1 MGLDKGHAAGSE
13 SGGVA
18 HAYADERA
26 GVEGGPEIGSTGEGR
41 TTGHGSGAT
50 TSGATI
56 GVGGLSAGNS
66 GIHAGHRAALARLDA
81 EEAAKKRPAPVVEE
95 PVVQKPVVKEP
106 IVEREVVRE
115 PVVQR
120 VSEPTYTTSTTPV
133 HISPVGDIPTEIPA
147 GARIGHSTIISGPH
161 NPHMEAR
168 GVDGQGL
175 TGTPILGGSGTT
187 HSSHSGSGLTSGLT
201 GHNQGSNSGSGSGY
215 RQGEQP
221 DSSNQPGMVSKLASA
236 VGLGGQ
242 SGGQSGSNQQSG
254 NNQGSSGYGRGSSS
268 YGTGSS
274 GMNQG
279 SSDYNQGST
288 GYGSGSS
295 GLMSGQNT
303 DRSTE
308 YSQGSNPPYG
318 VQAGNVSSPATYGTQ
333 GSTGHAS
340 TGGHGVND
348 NTNYGGNS
356 SSGGVTDAQGN
367 QLSGNPAA
375 GTDGSRIGGSFGQSE
390 TMRSGGP
397 SR

>member
-1 MGLDKGHAAGSE
+1 MTIKDKVKHVMGLDKGHTAGSE

-18 HAYADERA
+18 HAYPDERA

-66 GIHAGHRAALARLDA
+66 GIHAGHRAALAKIDA

-95 PVVQKPVVKEP
+95 PVVVKEP
-106 IVEREVVRE
+106 IVVKE

-120 VSEPTYTTSTTPV
+120 VSEPVYTTSTTPV
-133 HISPVGDIPTEIPA
+133 SISPVGDILTDIPA

-161 NPHMEAR
+161 NPHMETR

-201 GHNQGSNSGSGSGY
+201 GHNQGMTSGSSATESGY
-215 RQGEQP
+215 GQGGQT

-242 SGGQSGSNQQSG
+242 SGSNQQSG
-254 NNQGSSGYGRGSSS
+254 NNQGSSG
-268 YGTGSS
+268 S
-274 GMNQG
+274 GLDQG
-279 SSDYNQGST
+279 SSDYNPGST
-288 GYGSGSS
+288 GYGSGSGGLTS
-295 GLMSGQNT
+295 GHNT
-303 DRSTE
+303 GRSTE

-333 GSTGHAS
+333 GSTGHGS

-348 NTNYGGNS
+348 NTNYGGNT

-397 SR
+397 SS